1 MSLRAS
7 LIRLWPLRRPAN
19 PAAVKEFRVKGRP
32 EVHRVEAGTPL
43 ADARDRGA
51 VVLFE
56 ADDPGRYVL
65 GRADN
70 DQGKPIAMICGWT
83 SYSKGHVSDALGNVV
98 EKRVAVAWGWRI
110 EEVAKA
116 EEVPADEPGDAGQ
129 ADRAPDTGTRRRPR
143 TRPTVGADG
152 GDGGAGAAGDGRA
165 RRKSRGAAEP
175 DAAADV
181 AAAGDVTP

>member
-1 MSLRAS
+1 MNRLARFWPFRRAAD
-7 LIRLWPLRRPAN
+7 PAL
-19 PAAVKEFRVKGRP
+19 VREFRIKDRP

-56 ADDPGRYVL
+56 ADDLGRYVL

-98 EKRVAVAWGWRI
+98 EKRVAVAWGWKI
-110 EEVAKA
+110 EEAEAALDKA
-116 EEVPADEPGDAGQ
+116 ILNGDDAIPPEDRVGLLNTPASALPPAEVPSRAK
-129 ADRAPDTGTRRRPR
+129 RAP
-143 TRPTVGADG
+143 
-152 GDGGAGAAGDGRA
+152 
-165 RRKSRGAAEP
+165 RKSKAPAP
-175 DAAADV
+175 
-181 AAAGDVTP
+181 

>member
-1 MSLRAS
+1 MNPLA
-7 LIRLWPLRRPAN
+7 RLWPFRRPAD
-19 PAAVKEFRVKGRP
+19 PALVREFRIKDRP

-56 ADDPGRYVL
+56 ADDLGRYVL

-98 EKRVAVAWGWRI
+98 EKRVAVAWGWKI
-110 EEVAKA
+110 EEEPKA
-116 EEVPADEPGDAGQ
+116 EEASAADDPGEQ
-129 ADRAPDTGTRRRPR
+129 
-143 TRPTVGADG
+143 
-152 GDGGAGAAGDGRA
+152 
-165 RRKSRGAAEP
+165 AAE
-175 DAAADV
+175 AASS
-181 AAAGDVTP
+181 PEPPP